1 MARKILITGSTGFVG
16 RHLVPKLL
24 ENDFQVLEITRSQ
37 SKSLKLFGDKTS
49 KIEVSD
55 PRLKEKIKDFNPEVA
70 IHLASY
76 LTSSDSL
83 AEAEKLISS
92 NITFLTKI
100 LDALSDTSLKLFINT
115 GSFSE
120 FYKGNGEFIPAYF
133 YAATK
138 TASRAIVDY
147 YSNLKNFTQVTV
159 VPYTIYGGKDSQKK
173 IIDIIY
179 DSTFSKTP
187 LDLTPGDQFLDFIHI
202 DDVVDFYI
210 SIISKLNSLPK
221 KVEFKL
227 GTGNPVSLKQLA
239 KLIEVISNKKINVN
253 WGGKKYRQTDI
264 LFAKAEIDKNKEML
278 FWVPK
283 INLETGLKKY
293 INNKP

>member
-92 NITFLTKI
+92 NITFLT
-100 LDALSDTSLKLFINT
+100 T
-115 GSFSE
+115 SFSSFLMSE
-120 FYKGNGEFIPAYF
+120 
-133 YAATK
+133 
-138 TASRAIVDY
+138 AI
-147 YSNLKNFTQVTV
+147 
-159 VPYTIYGGKDSQKK
+159 
-173 IIDIIY
+173 
-179 DSTFSKTP
+179 TFSTP
-187 LDLTPGDQFLDFIHI
+187 
-202 DDVVDFYI
+202 
-210 SIISKLNSLPK
+210 
-221 KVEFKL
+221 
-227 GTGNPVSLKQLA
+227 
-239 KLIEVISNKKINVN
+239 
-253 WGGKKYRQTDI
+253 
-264 LFAKAEIDKNKEML
+264 
-278 FWVPK
+278 
-283 INLETGLKKY
+283 
-293 INNKP
+293 

>member
-24 ENDFQVLEITRSQ
+24 DNDFQVLEITRSQ
-37 SKSLKLFGDKTS
+37 SKSLKLFGDITS
-49 KIEVSD
+49 KIEISD
-55 PRLKEKIKDFNPEVA
+55 PLLKEKIKDFNPEVA

-120 FYKGNGEFIPAYF
+120 FYKGNDEFIPAYF

-147 YSNLKNFTQVTV
+147 YSNLNNFTQVTV

-278 FWVPK
+278 LWVPK